1 MATQTVETELDRL
14 RRDLE
19 RYPGASVHITDAY
32 LDNDGRWRVTVSIA
46 SVVVFV
52 PRFASPDD
60 ALSFRFR
67 ALRLVSDAR

>member
-1 MATQTVETELDRL
+1 MPTLTVDMELDRL

-19 RYPGASVHITDAY
+19 RHPDASVQVTDAY

-46 SVVVFV
+46 RVAVFS

-67 ALRLVSDAR
+67 ALRLVG